1 MIKAYLIKDILETLL
16 TANVD
21 MISHVLYLDYE
32 NCKCRKRLVDRS
44 ADECDENIDGVKIV
58 SESKNKC
65 NSCIFYIVLFSI
77 FFTINAGVA
86 ACLVYYK
93 YVNRNKVTI

>member
-1 MIKAYLIKDILETLL
+1 MLETLL
-16 TANVD
+16 IVNVN
-21 MISHVLYLDYE
+21 MISHVMCLDYE
-32 NCKCRKRLVDRS
+32 NCKCRKRLVDKL
-44 ADECDENIDGVKIV
+44 ADECHENIDGVKIV

-65 NSCIFYIVLFSI
+65 NSCIFYIVLFPI

-93 YVNRNKVTI
+93 YVNRNKVII

>member
-21 MISHVLYLDYE
+21 MISHVMYLDYE
-32 NCKCRKRLVDRS
+32 NCKCKKRLVDRS

-65 NSCIFYIVLFSI
+65 NSCIFTLCYFQYFLQLMQELLLVW
-77 FFTINAGVA
+77 FTIS
-86 ACLVYYK
+86 
-93 YVNRNKVTI
+93 T

>member
-1 MIKAYLIKDILETLL
+1 MPETLL
-16 TANVD
+16 IVNVN
-21 MISHVLYLDYE
+21 MISHVMCLDYE
-32 NCKCRKRLVDRS
+32 NCKCRKRLVDKL
-44 ADECDENIDGVKIV
+44 ADECHENIDGVKTV

-65 NSCIFYIVLFSI
+65 NSCIFYIVLFPI

-93 YVNRNKVTI
+93 YVNRNKVII